1 MNQIIKS
8 VFFNRFN
15 VYSPSRNLFLS
26 SVEVK
31 ARCYCDQKE
40 DKNNFN
46 DSLNKSD
53 RPINKSDTDE
63 LVQPGL
69 ESRYKVFHD
78 EDAPIL
84 LDVYAEKMLEE
95 TDVPETVEEF
105 HGLSLEPRSRR
116 HMTAIAQIVRRM
128 FKKKRNESDI
138 IPRIEGE
145 GSSTWIALDL
155 GNIAL
160 HIFSP
165 DARTFYDLETLW
177 SVGTEYDSLSNT
189 ADDPLVALLKKHSIT
204 LHEVSSKGQLL

>member
-15 VYSPSRNLFLS
+15 VYSPGRNLFLS
-26 SVEVK
+26 SSRFCVEVK

-63 LVQPGL
+63 SVQPGL

-105 HGLSLEPRSRR
+105 HGLSLER
-116 HMTAIAQIVRRM
+116 
-128 FKKKRNESDI
+128 K
-138 IPRIEGE
+138 
-145 GSSTWIALDL
+145 
-155 GNIAL
+155 
-160 HIFSP
+160 FSHTGIHLYEQKF
-165 DARTFYDLETLW
+165 RFT
-177 SVGTEYDSLSNT
+177 
-189 ADDPLVALLKKHSIT
+189 
-204 LHEVSSKGQLL
+204 